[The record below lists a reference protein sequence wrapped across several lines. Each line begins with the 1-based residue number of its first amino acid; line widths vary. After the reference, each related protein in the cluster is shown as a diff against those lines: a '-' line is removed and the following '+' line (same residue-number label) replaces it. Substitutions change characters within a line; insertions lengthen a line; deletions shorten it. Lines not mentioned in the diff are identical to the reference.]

1 MVQRHQRRQQRDLM
15 PIFLLFTQLQR
26 FGLDRIPPISLMIGI
41 VNAIVLFIL
50 EQVPLHE
57 VCLNPHAIINF
68 GDYHRLVL
76 SAFFHADTWHFY
88 HNMASLLWKGT
99 RLENQMGSHRFF
111 IFTILSVILS
121 NLMYVLLGMYVFPG
135 SFNSCAVGFSAV
147 LFAYKVVL
155 TANDNG
161 ESRMLGMPL
170 PTKYLAWAE
179 LFYISYIFPQASF
192 LGHLCGCLVGVLY
205 VNGFLDPIVNLHIFN
220 GVLDAMQNPFDA
232 QVRRPGRGEIPRG
245 QQRRRRFVNNGV
257 LEPQNQE
264 RNPGFQDPTLNDVM
278 NIMGFG
284 QILQ

>member
-1 MVQRHQRRQQRDLM
+1 M

-41 VNAIVLFIL
+41 INAIVLFVL
-50 EQVPLHE
+50 EQIPLGE

-99 RLENQMGSHRFF
+99 RLENQMGSYRFF
-111 IFTILSVILS
+111 VFTVLSVLLS
-121 NLMYVLLGMYVFPG
+121 NMMYVLLGMYVFPG

-205 VNGFLDPIVNLHIFN
+205 VNGLLDPIMNLPFPAIN
-220 GVLDAMQNPFDA
+220 NIFDA
-232 QVRRPGRGEIPRG
+232 HVRRPGGREIPRD
-245 QQRRRRFVNNGV
+245 QRRRRRVVNNGV
-257 LEPQNQE
+257 LEPQNQ
-264 RNPGFQDPTLNDVM
+264 RRDPGFQDPTLNDVM

-284 QILQ
+284 QFLQ